1 MTPLLPAP
9 TLETMRQELVALRD
23 RWGWFLALGIA
34 MVALGAFAISWSC
47 VVTLT
52 VATVWLFGFLMLASG
67 VSEIVNAFWV
77 GRWSGMLVH
86 LLIGLLYTVVGLMMI
101 DQPEV
106 SAIQLTLLIA
116 IFLLVGG
123 LLRVVFA
130 VSERFPGWGWVLL
143 NGAVTMFLGLVIYK
157 QWPASGLWAIGL
169 FVGID
174 LILNGWAW
182 IMLAL
187 AVRKGPKLIA
197 DLRAAE

>member
-1 MTPLLPAP
+1 MTPLLPTP
-9 TLETMRQELVALRD
+9 SLETMRQELVALRE

-34 MVALGAFAISWSC
+34 MVALGTFAISWAC
-47 VVTLT
+47 VVSLT
-52 VATVWLFGFLMLASG
+52 VATIWLFGFLMLASG
-67 VSEIVNAFWV
+67 ISEIVNSFWV

-86 LLIGLLYTVVGLMMI
+86 LLIGMLYSIVGLMMI

-106 SAIQLTLLIA
+106 SAIRLTLLVA
-116 IFLLVGG
+116 IFLLVSG

-197 DLRAAE
+197 ELRAAE